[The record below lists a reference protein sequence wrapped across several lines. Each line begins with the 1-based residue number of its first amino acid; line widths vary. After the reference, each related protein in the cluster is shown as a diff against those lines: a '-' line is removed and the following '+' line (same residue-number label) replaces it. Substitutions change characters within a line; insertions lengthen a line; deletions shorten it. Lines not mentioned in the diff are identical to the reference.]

1 MSLPNPEM
9 LFMQGLSSATGIVG
23 IGIMRW
29 WTLRRSRA
37 KKRLFVVLTSRKSGL
52 TTQLQ
57 ELDNHQDILLIDAM
71 EDVLSTQPNEER
83 ELLKELANNNTDAF
97 CVKMFPLVKQYLDDC
112 RKTYKNRPIILFT
125 SEPALVDFLKVPK
138 YQVACLLPSM
148 QLYQQLLI
156 DFQEDDLRL
165 LSRSRESLIKLP
177 YAKFFFSSFEGLH
190 TQLEKFLNRK

>member
-9 LFMQGLSSATGIVG
+9 LFMQTLSSATGLVG
-23 IGIMRW
+23 VGIMRW
-29 WTLRRSRA
+29 WALRRSRE

-57 ELDNHQDILLIDAM
+57 ELDNHQNILLIDAM

-83 ELLKELANNNTDAF
+83 ELLKELANYNTDAF
-97 CVKMFPLVKQYLDDC
+97 CVKMFPLVKQYLNDC
-112 RKTYKNRPIILFT
+112 RRTYKHRPIILFT
-125 SEPALVDFLKVPK
+125 SEPALVEFLKVPK

-148 QLYQQLLI
+148 QLYQRLLI

-165 LSRSRESLIKLP
+165 LSQSRETLIKLP

-190 TQLEKFLNRK
+190 AQLEKFLHRK

>member
-9 LFMQGLSSATGIVG
+9 MFMQALSSATGIVG

-57 ELDNHQDILLIDAM
+57 ELDNHQNILLIDAM
-71 EDVLSTQPNEER
+71 EDVLSTQPVEER
-83 ELLKELANNNTDAF
+83 ELLKELANNNSDAF
-97 CVKMFPLVKQYLDDC
+97 CVKMFPLVKRYLEDC

-148 QLYQQLLI
+148 QLYQRLLI

-165 LSRSRESLIKLP
+165 LSKSRESLIKLP
-177 YAKFFFSSFEGLH
+177 YAKFFFSSFDGLH
-190 TQLEKFLNRK
+190 SQLEKFLNRK